1 MTPSSDRERGGVLRS
16 AKGSIATVLVI
27 VRTRL
32 ELLGNEIK
40 EEKLRVI
47 RMLLLALVAAFGLLI
62 GALLTIALLLAL
74 YWEHRVVVLGSFTAL
89 FFLIGG
95 LAGQAVRHAMNRP
108 DNLFASSMAELQED
122 LRLIKGGGP

>member
-1 MTPSSDRERGGVLRS
+1 MTPSSNHERGGVLGS
-16 AKGSIATVLVI
+16 AKGSIATVLSI

-40 EEKLRVI
+40 EEKLRFV

-62 GALLTIALLLAL
+62 GALLTIAWLLAL
-74 YWEHRVVVLGSFTAL
+74 YWEHRVVILGSFTAL

-95 LAGQAVRHAMNRP
+95 LAGQAVRSAMNRP
-108 DNLFASSMAELQED
+108 DNLFSSSMAELQED
-122 LRLIKGGGP
+122 LRQIKGSEP

>member
-1 MTPSSDRERGGVLRS
+1 MTPSSNHERGGVLGS
-16 AKGSIATVLVI
+16 AKGSIATVLSI

-40 EEKLRVI
+40 EEKLRVV

-62 GALLTIALLLAL
+62 GALLAIAWLLAL

-95 LAGQAVRHAMNRP
+95 LAGQAVRRAMNRP
-108 DNLFASSMAELQED
+108 DNLFSSSMAELQED
-122 LRLIKGGGP
+122 LHQIKGSQS